1 MNDTGSDA
9 IYMISKKSKKLEEAC
24 YVAKDIVDLFRIF
37 AECEELNTTPI
48 GKIKQNLKNQGM
60 EILETFFNLIFA
72 WRENKIK
79 DILKSFCSFKGYA
92 LNEEM
97 CCYFSPEW
105 KDYGLEYFGE
115 NKVLFDFQAHA
126 VDEDK
131 QIVISYQEFY
141 AIVCKYY
148 FEYAR
153 QHSEEQDEIM
163 RLHAELKN
171 KLNVKQ

>member
-1 MNDTGSDA
+1 
-9 IYMISKKSKKLEEAC
+9 
-24 YVAKDIVDLFRIF
+24 
-37 AECEELNTTPI
+37 
-48 GKIKQNLKNQGM
+48 M
-60 EILETFFNLIFA
+60 EVLETFFNLIFA

-79 DILKSFCSFKGYA
+79 DILKSFCSFEGYA
-92 LNEEM
+92 LNEKM

-115 NKVLFDFQAHA
+115 DKVLFDFQAPA

-141 AIVCKYY
+141 DIVYKYY
-148 FEYAR
+148 SEYAR

-163 RLHAELKN
+163 RLLAELKN

>member
-1 MNDTGSDA
+1 MQKIHKYFTYVFNPKSFE
-9 IYMISKKSKKLEEAC
+9 YKKIKTILNSYCKLEGNSTE
-24 YVAKDIVDLFRIF
+24 
-37 AECEELNTTPI
+37 
-48 GKIKQNLKNQGM
+48 
-60 EILETFFNLIFA
+60 
-72 WRENKIK
+72 
-79 DILKSFCSFKGYA
+79 GY
-92 LNEEM
+92 M

-115 NKVLFDFQAHA
+115 DKVLFDFQAPA

-141 AIVCKYY
+141 DIVYKYY
-148 FEYAR
+148 SEYAR

-163 RLHAELKN
+163 RLLAELKN

>member
-1 MNDTGSDA
+1 
-9 IYMISKKSKKLEEAC
+9 
-24 YVAKDIVDLFRIF
+24 
-37 AECEELNTTPI
+37 
-48 GKIKQNLKNQGM
+48 M